1 MLTLNSVESGRPE
14 GASDLRGTAGGGVMF
29 FSGAGVS
36 SFLTLLV
43 GLLATDCR
51 LRISTG
57 DAVKIAE
64 NVG

>member
-1 MLTLNSVESGRPE
+1 
-14 GASDLRGTAGGGVMF
+14 MF
-29 FSGAGVS
+29 FRGAGVS

-43 GLLATDCR
+43 GLLATDWR

>member
-1 MLTLNSVESGRPE
+1 VLTLNSVESGRPE
-14 GASDLRGTAGGGVMF
+14 GASDLRGTEGGVTF

-64 NVG
+64 KVG